1 MKIAIHFTPIEYKY
15 GLSRHIPLKCWIFF
29 SIHFLDI
36 GQSLVL
42 NGMQCVHRNCIHS
55 NRLYRSG
62 EDIFNSLLHKQ
73 TLWDLIKYMEVYE
86 TTMACRYTWFKGK
99 NQVNLDRRFHWFLIA
114 KDCTLGYAPIQV
126 WDFLDSFF
134 FAQKSKV

>member
-29 SIHFLDI
+29 PIHSLDI

-62 EDIFNSLLHKQ
+62 EDIFNSVLHKQ
-73 TLWDLIKYMEVYE
+73 TLWDVIKYMEVYQ

-99 NQVNLDRRFHWFLIA
+99 KSSKFGQEISLIFHCQRLYARLCPHPSLRFSW
-114 KDCTLGYAPIQV
+114 
-126 WDFLDSFF
+126 
-134 FAQKSKV
+134 